1 MSFDARIT
9 TDVLV
14 IGGGGAGCRAAVA
27 AAEYGA
33 ATVIACKAP
42 FGRGGCTPVAAGGY
56 AGALSHPEDSW
67 ESHFKDS
74 VYGGGLINNQ
84 VLVEILAREARP
96 RLLEIE
102 QWAGVLNRNEQ
113 GRFDLRKFG
122 GHTFPRSAI
131 SGDRTGRELLWALQ
145 KKVHKS
151 DLIRVVDEV
160 HITRLLVDDNGVRG
174 AVGVQLLNGTVTIF
188 EASVVIIAT
197 GGCGRLFSMSSAGRG
212 NAGDGL
218 RLGYEAGAE
227 MVDMEFFQIFPT
239 GVNSPQAFKAIHAGI
254 TESVRAEGARLLNAR
269 GERFMEK
276 YDPVKLELATRDY
289 ICRCIYKEIKEGRGT
304 AQGGVYL
311 DMRYIPTERIESVFQ
326 AVLNRCLQFGV
337 DVRKEPVEVRPL
349 PHYQNGGIKIDEWGR
364 TRIQGL
370 YACGEAAGGVHG
382 GNRLGSNSLPDLLV
396 FGRRAG
402 MHAGEY
408 ARTISP
414 SAPDSRQISE
424 AVEDLRRPL
433 LNPKGLDPY
442 TVLKK
447 LHATTDQELQIV
459 RTETGLTRCLAVME
473 EIEAQ
478 LEAVSVSGALIY
490 NDLWA
495 TTMEL
500 KSRIV
505 VGQMMA
511 RASLMRKESRASLF
525 IEEYPVPDRAVWD
538 KNIVVTRANG
548 GMHLHT
554 QPLVVTAMDP
564 KLVDLPKFPTVA

>member
-1 MSFDARIT
+1 MDHDSHIT
-9 TDVLV
+9 TEVLV

-27 AAEYGA
+27 AAERGA

-67 ESHFKDS
+67 ESHFRDS
-74 VYGGGLINNQ
+74 VYGGGLVNNQ
-84 VLVEILAREARP
+84 ALVEILAKEARP

-160 HITRLLVDDNGVRG
+160 HITQLLVDDTGVRG
-174 AVGVQLLNGTVTIF
+174 AVGVQLLNGAVTVF
-188 EASVVIIAT
+188 EAAAVIIAT

-239 GVNSPQAFKAIHAGI
+239 GVNWPQAFKAIHAGI
-254 TESVRAEGARLLNAR
+254 TESVRAEGARLINAR

-304 AQGGVYL
+304 AHGGIYL
-311 DMRYIPTERIESVFQ
+311 DMRYIPIERIESVFQ
-326 AVLNRCLQFGV
+326 AVLNRCLRFGV

-349 PHYQNGGIKIDEWGR
+349 PHYQNGGIKIDEWGC
-364 TRIQGL
+364 TCIEGL

-408 ARTISP
+408 ARTIGP
-414 SAPDSRQISE
+414 GAPDNDQISE
-424 AVEDLRRPL
+424 AVENLKRPLRRE
-433 LNPKGLDPY
+433 KGLDPY
-442 TVLKK
+442 ALLKK

-459 RTETGLTRCLAVME
+459 RNKTGLTRCLAIME
-473 EIEAQ
+473 EIESQ
-478 LEAVSVSGALIY
+478 LDAVSVPGSLIY

-495 TTMEL
+495 TAMEL
-500 KSRIV
+500 KSRIA
-505 VGQMMA
+505 VGRMMA
-511 RASLMRKESRASLF
+511 HASLMRKESRASLF
-525 IEEYPVPDRAVWD
+525 MEEYPVPDRNAWD
-538 KNIVVTRANG
+538 KNIVITRSNC
-548 GMHLHT
+548 GMQLRT
-554 QPLVVTAMDP
+554 DPLVVTALDP
-564 KLVDLPKFPTVA
+564 KTVDLPTFPKVA